1 MRTGEVRRETKETK
15 IDLSI
20 ELDGE
25 SGADIATGL
34 PFMDHM
40 LNSFARHGGFGL
52 SVRAKGD
59 LEVDA
64 HHLVEDLGIV
74 LGAALKEAV
83 GEGAGITRFADA
95 AIPMDEALASVA
107 IDVGGRG
114 YLVFTGDFN
123 SPAVGGIDTTLF
135 EHFFYSL
142 CTRAGVTAHINF
154 YGRNDHHMAEAIFKA
169 FGIAL
174 AKAVAVDPRRSGDV
188 PSTKGTL

>member
-1 MRTGEVRRETKETK
+1 MRMGEVKRETKETK
-15 IDLSI
+15 IDLRI
-20 ELDGE
+20 ALDGE
-25 SGADIATGL
+25 GGADIATGL

-52 SVRAKGD
+52 SVHAKGD

-74 LGAALKEAV
+74 LGTALKEAV
-83 GEGAGITRFADA
+83 GDGAGITRFADA
-95 AIPMDEALASVA
+95 AVPMDEALAEVA

-123 SPAVGGIDTTLF
+123 SPAVGGVDTTLF

-142 CTRAGVTAHINF
+142 CTRAGITVHIRF

-169 FGIAL
+169 FGVAL
-174 AKAVAVDPRRSGDV
+174 AKAVAIDPRRSGGV

>member
-174 AKAVAVDPRRSGDV
+174 AKAVAVDLRRSGDV

>member
-1 MRTGEVRRETKETK
+1 MRTGEIKRETKETK
-15 IDLSI
+15 IDLRI
-20 ELDGE
+20 ALDGE
-25 SGADIATGL
+25 GGADIATGL

-52 SVRAKGD
+52 SIRAKGD

-83 GEGAGITRFADA
+83 GDGAGITRFADA
-95 AIPMDEALASVA
+95 AVPMDEALADVA

-135 EHFFYSL
+135 EHFFSSL
-142 CTRAGVTAHINF
+142 CTRAGITVHIRF
-154 YGRNDHHMAEAIFKA
+154 YGRNDHHMAEAVFKA
-169 FGIAL
+169 FGVAL
-174 AKAVAVDPRRSGDV
+174 AKAVAVDPRRSGSV